1 MGYRMLVPPFCK
13 YNWRDTVEELKVA
26 CEKFLNKKYSVEDLL
41 RTFAWI
47 SVPSEIQELVNAAEN
62 RLEYIRFCVSDD
74 QQYEEGS
81 KIVKEI
87 LTKASEIE

>member
-1 MGYRMLVPPFCK
+1 MEK
-13 YNWRDTVEELKVA
+13 LKTA
-26 CEKFLNKKYSVEDLL
+26 CEKFLNKKYNIEDLS

-47 SVPSEIQELVNAAEN
+47 SVPPEIQELVSDAEN

-74 QQYEEGS
+74 QQYEEGL

-87 LTKASEIE
+87 LTKVSELE

>member
-1 MGYRMLVPPFCK
+1 M
-13 YNWRDTVEELKVA
+13 EELKVA
-26 CEKFLNKKYSVEDLL
+26 CEKFLNKKYTVEDLS

-47 SVPSEIQELVNAAEN
+47 SVPTEIQELVADAEN
-62 RLEYIRFCVSDD
+62 RLEHIRFCVSDD

-87 LTKASEIE
+87 LVKVSEIE